1 MEREPALLH
10 AALRI
15 LRPVV
20 RQLLRHGVTFTT
32 FSHLA
37 KRVYFQVASEE
48 FALPDRKQSDSR
60 VALITGLTRRDVA
73 ALRADADGDPIPDL
87 DANLA
92 TRLINLWTSDA
103 RFLTESGAPRALPLE
118 SRRGSAPSFAQLV
131 REVGGDIP
139 PRALLDELV
148 RVNCVEVQA
157 TRNVRLLQRS
167 YIPANDSPE
176 RIEML
181 GEDVSELAEVIAHN
195 LEAAPHDSYLQQ
207 KVVYDNIGEDGVAPL
222 RAELRKLGETF
233 LRRVN
238 KLIASYDRDRNPKAP
253 GGASKRVVMGVYY
266 SQDEGGDV
274 K

>member
-10 AALRI
+10 AAQRV
-15 LRPVV
+15 LRPIV
-20 RQLLRHGVTFTT
+20 RQLLRHGVTFST
-32 FSHLA
+32 FSQLA

-60 VALITGLTRRDVA
+60 VALMTGLTRRDVA
-73 ALRADADGDPIPDL
+73 ALRASNDRDPLPDL
-87 DANLA
+87 DPNLA
-92 TRLINLWTSDA
+92 TRLINLWTTDA
-103 RFLTESGAPRALPLE
+103 RYLGENGAPKPLPLE
-118 SRRGSAPSFAQLV
+118 SKRGGGPSLAQLV
-131 REVGGDIP
+131 REMGGDIP

-157 TRNVRLLQRS
+157 TRTVRLLQRA
-167 YIPANDSPE
+167 YIPAGDSPE
-176 RIEML
+176 RIEMM
-181 GEDVSELAEVIAHN
+181 GEDVSEFAEIIAHN
-195 LEAAPHDSYLQQ
+195 LEAPPHDAYLQQ

-222 RAELRKLGETF
+222 RAELRKLGEAF

-253 GGASKRVVMGVYY
+253 GGVAKRVVMGVYY

>member
-1 MEREPALLH
+1 
-10 AALRI
+10 
-15 LRPVV
+15 
-20 RQLLRHGVTFTT
+20 VTFTT
-32 FSHLA
+32 FSQLA

-73 ALRADADGDPIPDL
+73 ALRADAGGDPLPDL

-92 TRLINLWTSDA
+92 TRLINLWANDT
-103 RFLTESGAPRALPLE
+103 RFLTDTGVPKALPLE

-195 LEAAPHDSYLQQ
+195 LEAAPHDAYLQQ
-207 KVVYDNIGEDGVAPL
+207 KVVYDNVGEDGVAPL

-253 GGASKRVVMGVYY
+253 GGAAKRVVMGVYY